1 MNKIPVPVVYITSL
15 ILLVAAAPLP
25 YGYYT
30 LVRLVATVIFA
41 WAAMVSYENKN
52 SVLPYA
58 FGLLVILFNP
68 IIKVSFDKE
77 IWAILDVAAAIFLL
91 TTKRHIVQKNSN

>member
-1 MNKIPVPVVYITSL
+1 M
-15 ILLVAAAPLP
+15 LLVAAAPMP

-41 WAAMVSYENKN
+41 WAAMVTHTNKN

-58 FGLLVILFNP
+58 FGFLVILFNP
-68 IIKVSFDKE
+68 FIKVSFDKE
-77 IWAILDVAAAIFLL
+77 IGAILDVAAAVFLL
-91 TTKRHIVQKNSN
+91 TAKRYIVQKDSD